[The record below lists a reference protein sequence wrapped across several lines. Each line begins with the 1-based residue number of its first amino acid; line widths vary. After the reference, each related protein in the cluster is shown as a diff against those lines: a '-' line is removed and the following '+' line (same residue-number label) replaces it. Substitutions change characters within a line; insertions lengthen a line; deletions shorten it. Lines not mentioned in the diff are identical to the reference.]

1 MKMMPQQQE
10 QEQASFHVT
19 MVPGKCCRHC
29 MMMVQAVRYVE
40 PRRARQG
47 QRYRR
52 RQEHQ
57 GPQGC
62 GPPPEERRHRA
73 RPGTILWMA
82 RTKRQLVAL
91 KPRDL
96 HAGRTSSSGEVHRD
110 SQWGRWPSRY
120 EQARKTNNHHDG
132 ACCSISLSNDSKAR
146 QGVRESCGGHD
157 VFHQLNLDGHAS
169 AKPLRELRRGLHHSN
184 KMDVGER
191 RSAQRS
197 SNQRLECASRFCR

>member
-10 QEQASFHVT
+10 QRQASFHVT
-19 MVPGKCCRHC
+19 IVPGKCCRHC
-29 MMMVQAVRYVE
+29 MMMVQAVRCVE
-40 PRRARQG
+40 PRRARKG

-52 RQEHQ
+52 RHQHQ

-62 GPPPEERRHRA
+62 GPPLEERRHRA
-73 RPGTILWMA
+73 RPGAILWMV

-91 KPRDL
+91 KPRDM

-132 ACCSISLSNDSKAR
+132 ACCSISYHCPMTARPGRVYARVAEATTSSINSISMGTPLPSHSVNFEGAFITAIKWMLASEYQPNDQAIT
-146 QGVRESCGGHD
+146 C
-157 VFHQLNLDGHAS
+157 
-169 AKPLRELRRGLHHSN
+169 
-184 KMDVGER
+184 
-191 RSAQRS
+191 
-197 SNQRLECASRFCR
+197 